1 MRWLALALVVRSAT
15 TTTCPGTTPT
25 DDTPSPVAG
34 CSFDEDWCGW
44 NATSNEGTR
53 WTLGTETTPTRFT
66 GPNEG
71 VNGTGYA
78 YVEASHPNH
87 PSVVFEL
94 TSPLFEAPVSTLS
107 FAYSM
112 YGAAMG
118 SLAVDT
124 YVNAWICDVWL
135 VEGNLGDAAW
145 RSSGVIDVSSATRI
159 RIRAVTGA
167 GAAGDA
173 AVDNVV
179 VTAAPAPSMKPSM
192 SLRPSIAPSRTPGSP
207 TSSPVAAPTPAPI
220 TIPETPA
227 PSRKAVVASS
237 SSSKDSKQSE
247 EDALGDPDAASTSGL
262 VYILG
267 GCLLALSC
275 GLLGAVRL
283 KHCNKP
289 KPPLHVELG
298 LKKRSEAGPPPKV
311 QRDEDAMRL
320 RRQELGA
327 MAWSSD
333 ESDDD
338 EEAQK
343 RDEENRTALF
353 RRQPSS
359 LETRSQK
366 QPSEDAELERA
377 LARAEAAER
386 RRAAGDAE
394 LERALAASK
403 VTAAAEASHRARPAS
418 PEDMAMSSEDEELE
432 VREHP
437 EFSPQKLALYDD
449 LDRSRRSASP
459 ILRVPSPAGGALL
472 SEASIKRAQQ
482 SSRASSPRI
491 SEASLQRAAKAPS
504 PLFGRSASPFSGD
517 SWGPS
522 AASDGDWPS
531 PEPSP
536 DARPPPPPWTGDAS
550 PGSFEAR
557 RFSEKADDVAAS
569 DGSAS
574 SGWPDAT

>member
-1 MRWLALALVVRSAT
+1 
-15 TTTCPGTTPT
+15 
-25 DDTPSPVAG
+25 
-34 CSFDEDWCGW
+34 
-44 NATSNEGTR
+44 
-53 WTLGTETTPTRFT
+53 
-66 GPNEG
+66 
-71 VNGTGYA
+71 
-78 YVEASHPNH
+78 
-87 PSVVFEL
+87 
-94 TSPLFEAPVSTLS
+94 
-107 FAYSM
+107 
-112 YGAAMG
+112 
-118 SLAVDT
+118 
-124 YVNAWICDVWL
+124 
-135 VEGNLGDAAW
+135 
-145 RSSGVIDVSSATRI
+145 
-159 RIRAVTGA
+159 
-167 GAAGDA
+167 
-173 AVDNVV
+173 
-179 VTAAPAPSMKPSM
+179 
-192 SLRPSIAPSRTPGSP
+192 
-207 TSSPVAAPTPAPI
+207 
-220 TIPETPA
+220 
-227 PSRKAVVASS
+227 
-237 SSSKDSKQSE
+237 
-247 EDALGDPDAASTSGL
+247 
-262 VYILG
+262 
-267 GCLLALSC
+267 
-275 GLLGAVRL
+275 
-283 KHCNKP
+283 
-289 KPPLHVELG
+289 
-298 LKKRSEAGPPPKV
+298 
-311 QRDEDAMRL
+311 MRL

-366 QPSEDAELERA
+366 ARAPSADEDAELERA

-386 RRAAGDAE
+386 RRAAGDDE

-482 SSRASSPRI
+482 SSRASSPRV
-491 SEASLQRAAKAPS
+491 SEASLQRAARAAAPPKAPS

-536 DARPPPPPWTGDAS
+536 DARPPPPPWQGDAS

>member
-1 MRWLALALVVRSAT
+1 MARART
-15 TTTCPGTTPT
+15 RRTQRN
-25 DDTPSPVAG
+25 DDDLPRHRTHRRDAFTPVAG
-34 CSFDEDWCGW
+34 CSFDETWCGW
-44 NATSNEGTR
+44 NATSHEGTR

-66 GPNEG
+66 GPNDG

-94 TSPLFEAPVSTLS
+94 TSPLFEAPASSLS

-118 SLAVDT
+118 SLSVDT
-124 YVNAWICDVWL
+124 YVDAWVCDVWY

-145 RSSGVIDVSSATRI
+145 RSSGVIDVSSATRF

-173 AVDNVV
+173 AIDNVV

-192 SLRPSIAPSRTPGSP
+192 SLRPSPAPSRTPGSP
-207 TSSPVAAPTPAPI
+207 TSSPISTPTPAPI
-220 TIPETPA
+220 TPETTPA
-227 PSRKAVVASS
+227 PSTKAVVASS
-237 SSSKDSKQSE
+237 SSSKDDKQSE

-298 LKKRSEAGPPPKV
+298 LKKRSEAGPPPQV

-338 EEAQK
+338 EEAQRK
-343 RDEENRTALF
+343 DEENRTALF

-366 QPSEDAELERA
+366 DAELERA
-377 LARAEAAER
+377 LARAEEAER

-403 VTAAAEASHRARPAS
+403 VTAAAEASRRARPAS
-418 PEDMAMSSEDEELE
+418 PEDMAMSSEDEEIE
-432 VREHP
+432 IREHP

-459 ILRVPSPAGGALL
+459 ILRVPSPAGGRSCPRRPSSA
-472 SEASIKRAQQ
+472 R
-482 SSRASSPRI
+482 SSRRGRRRRASRRLANRRRSSAGPR
-491 SEASLQRAAKAPS
+491 RPS
-504 PLFGRSASPFSGD
+504 PATPGARAPRPTT
-517 SWGPS
+517 GPR
-522 AASDGDWPS
+522 PS
-531 PEPSP
+531 RRP
-536 DARPPPPPWTGDAS
+536 DARPPPPPWHG
-550 PGSFEAR
+550 R
-557 RFSEKADDVAAS
+557 RVAGVLRGAAVL
-569 DGSAS
+569 GE
-574 SGWPDAT
+574 GR

>member
-1 MRWLALALVVRSAT
+1 MRWLALALVARSAT

-34 CSFDEDWCGW
+34 CSFDADWCGW
-44 NATSNEGTR
+44 NNTSSEGTR

-94 TSPLFEAPVSTLS
+94 TSPLFETPASTLS

-118 SLAVDT
+118 SLSVDT
-124 YVNAWICDVWL
+124 YVDAWVCDVWY
-135 VEGNLGDAAW
+135 VDGNLGDSAW
-145 RSSGVIDVSSATRI
+145 RSSGVIDVSSATRL

-173 AVDNVV
+173 AIDNVV
-179 VTAAPAPSMKPSM
+179 VTAAPAPSMKPSL
-192 SLRPSIAPSRTPGSP
+192 SLRPSPAPSRTPGSP
-207 TSSPVAAPTPAPI
+207 TSSPISTPTPAPI
-220 TIPETPA
+220 TPPTPA
-227 PSRKAVVASS
+227 PSTKAVVASS
-237 SSSKDSKQSE
+237 SSSKDNKQTE

-333 ESDDD
+333 EESDD

-343 RDEENRTALF
+343 KDEENRTALF

-359 LETRSQK
+359 LESRFQK
-366 QPSEDAELERA
+366 ARPVEAEDAELERA
-377 LARAEAAER
+377 LARAEEAER
-386 RRAAGDAE
+386 RRDNQDAE

-403 VTAAAEASHRARPAS
+403 VTAAAEASNRARPAS

-491 SEASLQRAAKAPS
+491 SEARKPS

-536 DARPPPPPWTGDAS
+536 DARPPPPPWQGDNS

>member
-418 PEDMAMSSEDEELE
+418 PEDMAMSSGEAGRARCDASAAAVTFEAA
-432 VREHP
+432 RARSSSA
-437 EFSPQKLALYDD
+437 SPAA
-449 LDRSRRSASP
+449 RRRSA
-459 ILRVPSPAGGALL
+459 
-472 SEASIKRAQQ
+472 ASARARAR
-482 SSRASSPRI
+482 SS
-491 SEASLQRAAKAPS
+491 
-504 PLFGRSASPFSGD
+504 
-517 SWGPS
+517 
-522 AASDGDWPS
+522 
-531 PEPSP
+531 
-536 DARPPPPPWTGDAS
+536 
-550 PGSFEAR
+550 
-557 RFSEKADDVAAS
+557 
-569 DGSAS
+569 SAS
-574 SGWPDAT
+574 SDGCFWDRVSRDDGCRLNNAVRFSSSLFCASSSSSDSSDDHAIAPSSCRRSRIASSSRCTLGGGPASLRFFSPSSTWSGGFGLLQCFNRTAPNRPHDSASKHPPRM